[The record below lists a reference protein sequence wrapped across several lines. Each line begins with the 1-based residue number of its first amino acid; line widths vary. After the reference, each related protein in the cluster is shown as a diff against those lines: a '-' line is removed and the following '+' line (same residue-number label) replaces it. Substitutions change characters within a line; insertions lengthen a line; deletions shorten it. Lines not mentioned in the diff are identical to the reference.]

1 MKLTLVGLPL
11 GNIEDI
17 SIRAINTISQSSL
30 VICEDTRRFNKLY
43 KKLQNLG
50 YIEHDYSGEY
60 AVLTDY
66 QKQHKIDQIIEKI
79 ETVGEALL
87 VSDAGLP
94 TISDPGYKLI
104 NTFLEKS
111 QDLDIVPG
119 PTAALSSLAVSGLSS
134 DRVLFVGFLPK
145 KSSKRESIFYSAKQ
159 LSKDLSHT
167 LIIYE
172 SPYRLRSTIDDLKD
186 NFPSDTSI
194 VITRE
199 LTKKHQQVVRST
211 LQNIQDQ
218 LSDKIKGEVTI
229 LIRLS

>member
-17 SIRAINTISQSSL
+17 SLRAIETISQASL

-50 YIEHDYSGEY
+50 YIEHDFSEEF

-66 QKQHKIDQIIEKI
+66 QKQHKIDQVIEKI
-79 ETVGEALL
+79 QTVGEALL

-104 NTFLEKS
+104 NTFLEQS
-111 QDLDIVPG
+111 GELDIVPG
-119 PTAALSSLAVSGLSS
+119 PTAAFSSLAISGFSS

-145 KSSKRESIFYSAKQ
+145 KTSKRELVFSSAKK
-159 LSKDLSHT
+159 LSQNLSHT

-172 SPYRLRSTIDDLKD
+172 SPYRLKSTIDDLKD
-186 NFPSDTSI
+186 NFPPDTQI
-194 VITRE
+194 VVVRE
-199 LTKKHQQVVRST
+199 LTKKHQQVIRST
-211 LQNIQDQ
+211 LQDIQNQ
-218 LSDKIKGEVTI
+218 LPDKIKGEVTV
-229 LIRLS
+229 LVRVS

>member
-17 SIRAINTISQSSL
+17 SLRAIETISNASL
-30 VICEDTRRFNKLY
+30 VICEDTRRFNSLY
-43 KKLQNLG
+43 QKLQNLG
-50 YIEHDYSGEY
+50 YIEQDFSGEY

-66 QKQHKIDQIIEKI
+66 QKQHKIDQVIEKI
-79 ETVGEALL
+79 ERVGEAIL

-104 NTFLEKS
+104 NTLLEQS
-111 QDLDIVPG
+111 GQLDIVPG

-145 KSSKRESIFYSAKQ
+145 KTSKRKQIFASAEV
-159 LSKDLSHT
+159 LSQNLSHT

-172 SPYRLRSTIDDLKD
+172 SPYRLKSTIDDLKET
-186 NFPSDTSI
+186 FPSDTP
-194 VITRE
+194 VVVVRE
-199 LTKKHQQVVRST
+199 LTKKHQQIIRST
-211 LQNIQDQ
+211 LQDIKDQ
-218 LSDKIKGEVTI
+218 LADKTKGEVTI